1 MSTVTVTLRLEP
13 IAAAGLKRFA
23 EKVSHEQARS
33 VLYAHVAATIR
44 DNQSHDI
51 LVALDA
57 LDRALSDAGVRSWPW
72 VETGNVGALSVMGNP
87 I

>member
-1 MSTVTVTLRLEP
+1 MSTITVTLNLDP
-13 IAAAGLKRFA
+13 VAAAGLKRFA

-33 VLYAHVAATIR
+33 VLYAHVAATVR

-51 LVALDA
+51 LEALEV

-72 VETGNVGALSVMGNP
+72 IETGKPL
-87 I
+87 